1 LKVLEAIH
9 SRSSI
14 GKLSD
19 QLPSREQIEQL
30 LDAAIRA
37 PNHHVTEPWRF
48 FVVAGD
54 ARAELGDLMADLLAK
69 TLDDPTADRA
79 QNRLRQERSKPL
91 RAPVLIIVAASPSR
105 EGKVIEAEEVTA
117 TAAAVQNI
125 LLTAH
130 DMGLGAQWRTG
141 GIAYDSSINRWLGL
155 DDVDQVIAI
164 VYLGH
169 PAMSP
174 RHSKRQPASDLTKWI
189 GWTE

>member
-1 LKVLEAIH
+1 MKTLEAIH

-19 QLPSREQIEQL
+19 QLPSREQIEEL
-30 LDAAIRA
+30 LDAAVRA

-69 TLDDPTADRA
+69 SLDDPTSERA

-91 RAPVLIIVAASPSR
+91 RAPVLILVAVNPNR
-105 EGKVIEAEEVTA
+105 EGKAIEAEEITA

-125 LLTAH
+125 LLAAH
-130 DMGLGAQWRTG
+130 DMGLGSAVAHRRHR
-141 GIAYDSSINRWLGL
+141 IRLL
-155 DDVDQVIAI
+155 D
-164 VYLGH
+164 
-169 PAMSP
+169 
-174 RHSKRQPASDLTKWI
+174 QPLARP
-189 GWTE
+189 G

>member
-1 LKVLEAIH
+1 MKVLEAIH

-125 LLTAH
+125 LLMAH
-130 DMGLGAQWRTG
+130 DMGLGAAMAHWRH
-141 GIAYDSSINRWLGL
+141 RLRL
-155 DDVDQVIAI
+155 FDQELARF
-164 VYLGH
+164 G
-169 PAMSP
+169 
-174 RHSKRQPASDLTKWI
+174 
-189 GWTE
+189 

>member
-69 TLDDPTADRA
+69 TLDDPTSDRA

-125 LLTAH
+125 LLMAH

-141 GIAYDSSINRWLGL
+141 GIAYDSSIKSWLGL
-155 DDVDQVIAI
+155 DEGDQVIAI

-174 RHSKRQPASDLTKWI
+174 RHSKRQAAGDLTTWV
-189 GWTE
+189 GWAD